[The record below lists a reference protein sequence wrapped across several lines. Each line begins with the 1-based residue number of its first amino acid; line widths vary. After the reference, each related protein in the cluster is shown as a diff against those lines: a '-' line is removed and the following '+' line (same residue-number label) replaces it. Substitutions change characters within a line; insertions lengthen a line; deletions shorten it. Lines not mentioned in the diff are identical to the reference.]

1 MLYLVQLL
9 LQVEQQPR
17 QSDSRVNLS
26 LRSLATLLQSAS
38 GVKSPGD
45 EWRVG
50 KKLTVKKRST
60 EQAFKNPSPAFIDL
74 KRGLTGQLGAGHFHQ
89 GSSHAGLVAVLRFS
103 DFPLL
108 WPRAPPPIL
117 TRTRT
122 LGFRFPRPQNCS
134 PPPPAPSP
142 RRHLGKV
149 VLLTSFF
156 TSVRSSSVRDGAVG
170 SMAEAGDGAS
180 SGSRSSGCAAPPRL
194 RASAFEWRGRREAE
208 RVERE
213 RAAPSRTDGLVS
225 QTVPL
230 PAEPRANQTYLSTS
244 WVRSPGSFSLPEAQ
258 EQAPPLGGPPGEP
271 AQSLQQPIRASLRD
285 TLVPAP
291 CRSLSG
297 VAPPTA
303 SWASASGSGVASPK
317 GIVSV
322 GGVRSC
328 SACLRSPPAQTVH
341 RWSRVSAYLY
351 FMVPPFFPDPIQR
364 LLLLLAPSF

>member
-1 MLYLVQLL
+1 M
-9 LQVEQQPR
+9 
-17 QSDSRVNLS
+17 
-26 LRSLATLLQSAS
+26 
-38 GVKSPGD
+38 
-45 EWRVG
+45 
-50 KKLTVKKRST
+50 KKRST
-60 EQAFKNPSPAFIDL
+60 EQGFKNSSPAFIDL

-103 DFPLL
+103 DVPLL
-108 WPRAPPPIL
+108 RPRAPPPVP

-208 RVERE
+208 RVGRE

-230 PAEPRANQTYLSTS
+230 RQSRGRIRLTCPQAEFGAPDPSLSRRPRSRHRPS
-244 WVRSPGSFSLPEAQ
+244 GGHRESPPSLYSSQ
-258 EQAPPLGGPPGEP
+258 SEP
-271 AQSLQQPIRASLRD
+271 ACGTPLSPPPAGAFQEWLHPQPPERQRVAAGWPPRKESFPWVGYVAALPACGRRLRRQF
-285 TLVPAP
+285 T
-291 CRSLSG
+291 
-297 VAPPTA
+297 
-303 SWASASGSGVASPK
+303 
-317 GIVSV
+317 
-322 GGVRSC
+322 GGVGSLLIC
-328 SACLRSPPAQTVH
+328 TLWFLPFSQTLSNDFCCCLLPRFKTI
-341 RWSRVSAYLY
+341 WSDTDMRAYT
-351 FMVPPFFPDPIQR
+351 
-364 LLLLLAPSF
+364 